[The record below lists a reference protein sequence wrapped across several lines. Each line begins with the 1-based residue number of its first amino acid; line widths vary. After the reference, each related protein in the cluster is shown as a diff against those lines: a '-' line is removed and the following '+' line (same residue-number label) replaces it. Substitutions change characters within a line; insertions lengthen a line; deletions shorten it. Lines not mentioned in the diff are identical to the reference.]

1 MATENVFTA
10 ASKKANESMAKA
22 TKGSAKKSST
32 GKEKVVNV
40 RVPEEL
46 HRRMM
51 QHRLDTGETMQN
63 MILRLIKSELKDEG

>member
-10 ASKKANESMAKA
+10 ASKKASESMAKA
-22 TKGSAKKSST
+22 TKATTKKSDPE
-32 GKEKVVNV
+32 KVKVVNV

-51 QHRLDTGETMQN
+51 QHRLDTGESMQN
-63 MILRLIKSELKDEG
+63 MILRLIKTELE